1 MSEVHDT
8 AGHSSS
14 EPLRVA
20 LLGCGTVGSQVARMI
35 LTRGDDIIA
44 RVGRPLEIAGISVA
58 HVDRPR
64 QGLDSR
70 LFTTDSAALVSR
82 PDVDIVVELMGG
94 IDPAREL
101 ILTALRS
108 GKSVVTANKALL
120 AAHGEELNL
129 SLIHI

>member
-1 MSEVHDT
+1 MSEVQVHDT

-108 GKSVVTANKALL
+108 GTVSYTHLTLPTKA
-120 AAHGEELNL
+120 
-129 SLIHI
+129 

>member
-1 MSEVHDT
+1 MTNEGVLMSEVQVHDT

-94 IDPAREL
+94 IDPA
-101 ILTALRS
+101 
-108 GKSVVTANKALL
+108 
-120 AAHGEELNL
+120 L